1 MIIESVTLHHIK
13 MNLKTPF
20 VNSLETVSD
29 RDLIIV
35 EVIDAEGNSGF
46 GEGVAFTTPW
56 YTEETLQTS
65 WHMLRDIMI
74 PLVKKRFIAHPSEV
88 NGMLSGI
95 RRNPMAKY
103 AIEGAIWDL
112 YAKKEGISLSK
123 ALGGTLKKI
132 KAGVAVGASD
142 QETMLEEISNRILEG
157 YERIKVKIKPSQD
170 VSILKAIRERY
181 PNLSLMADANSAYTL
196 RDMDQLKAL
205 DAFNLLM
212 IEQPLAADDIVDH
225 ATLQRELNTP
235 ICLDESIASFDDARR
250 ALDLNSC
257 QVINIKP
264 GRVGGLTASKK
275 IHDLCN
281 DRGVPVWCGG
291 MLESGIGRAHNI
303 ALSSLSNFVIPG
315 DISASARYWDRDII
329 LPEVIVEEG
338 YINVPESNGI
348 GYELNRKELARVTTV
363 KEVY

>member
-20 VNSLETVSD
+20 GNSLETVSD

-35 EVIDAEGNSGF
+35 EVNDAEGNSGL

-74 PLVKKRFIAHPSEV
+74 PLVKKRLIAHPSEV

-132 KAGVAVGASD
+132 KAGVAVGAAD

-196 RDMDQLKAL
+196 RDIDQLKAL
-205 DAFNLLM
+205 DDFNLLM

-225 ATLQRELNTP
+225 AKLQRELKTP

-264 GRVGGLTASKK
+264 GRVGGLTASKM
-275 IHDLCN
+275 IHDLC
-281 DRGVPVWCGG
+281 DERGVPVWCGG

-303 ALSSLSNFVIPG
+303 ALSSLSNFVFPG
-315 DISASARYWDRDII
+315 DISASTRYWERDII
-329 LPEVIVEEG
+329 QPEVIVEEG
-338 YINVPESNGI
+338 YITVPEGNGI
-348 GYELNRKELARVTTV
+348 GYELNRKELSRVTVV

>member
-1 MIIESVTLHHIK
+1 MMIESVTLRHIK
-13 MNLKTPF
+13 MKLKTPF
-20 VNSLETVSD
+20 SNSLETLTD

-35 EVIDAEGNSGF
+35 EVNDAEGNIGF

-74 PLVKKRFIAHPSEV
+74 PLLKNRFIEHPSEV
-88 NGMLSGI
+88 DNMLSGV

-112 YAKKEGISLSK
+112 YAKKEGISLAK
-123 ALGGTLKKI
+123 ALGGTSKKI

-142 QETMLEEISNRILEG
+142 PTTMLEEIRNRILEG

-196 RDMDQLKAL
+196 RDIDQLKEL

-225 ATLQRELNTP
+225 ALLQKELKTP

-257 QVINIKP
+257 RVINVKP

-275 IHDLCN
+275 IHDLCEA
-281 DRGVPVWCGG
+281 RAVPVWCGG

-315 DISASARYWDRDII
+315 DLSASARYWERDII
-329 LPEVIVEEG
+329 YPEVIVESG
-338 YINVPESNGI
+338 YINVPEGSGI
-348 GYELNRKELARVTTV
+348 GYEMNRKELERLTIV